1 MSPEYG
7 TVGIDLG
14 TTHTV
19 VAKQGTV
26 VTLDAESPTPTLLPS
41 AVAFPPSGGELVGWP
56 GKARRTIDP
65 QNTLLSTK
73 RLMGAAI
80 DEPRAKR
87 FAEHHPYELV
97 DVQGTAAIQTRA
109 GKVGP
114 VAVAAR
120 ILSQALMSGGIEP
133 RGQNAVVTV
142 PASFGRKERR
152 ATVSAARAAG
162 FQGAHLIDEPVAT
175 AISYLSRSNL
185 RYGAVYDLGGGTFDL
200 AIVDCRQFP
209 FAVIASGGDPY
220 LGGDDVDRE
229 LATHV
234 AYRVLSETGWDLAS
248 ESATFGRLTS
258 SVEAAKRTLSE
269 DDRAVVDLMAV
280 DPAAPWSS
288 RLLELSQRELAPI
301 VERMVQRS
309 LLICDTVL
317 GEANLRT
324 RDIDAVFL
332 AGGSTKLPGVADR
345 VGNYFGKR
353 GRKDIDPM
361 HVVAI
366 GASLAATRPKL
377 KGLLHVFGTPHGGI
391 PRIGY

>member
-1 MSPEYG
+1 MSPELG

-19 VAKQGTV
+19 VAKQGSV
-26 VTLDAESPTPTLLPS
+26 VRLSEDGPTPTLLPS

-65 QNTLLSTK
+65 KNTLLSTK

-80 DEPRAKR
+80 DDPRAKR
-87 FAEHHPYELV
+87 FAEHHPYDLV

-114 VAVAAR
+114 VAVASR
-120 ILSQALMSGGIEP
+120 ILSQALSSGDIEP
-133 RGQNAVVTV
+133 RGHNAVVTV

-162 FQGAHLIDEPVAT
+162 FMGAHLIDEPVAT
-175 AISYLSRSNL
+175 AIAYLSRSNI

-209 FAVIASGGDPY
+209 FNVIASGGDPY

-229 LATHV
+229 LATSV

-248 ESATFGRLTS
+248 ESSTFMRLMS
-258 SVEAAKRTLSE
+258 AVEAAKRSLS
-269 DDRAVVDLMAV
+269 DDESAVVDLMAV
-280 DPAAPWSS
+280 DPAAPWSN
-288 RLLELSQRELAPI
+288 RLLELTRRELAPI
-301 VERMVQRS
+301 VDRVMQRS

-317 GEANLRT
+317 GEANLRPK
-324 RDIDAVFL
+324 DIDAVFL
-332 AGGSTKLPGVADR
+332 AGGSTKLPGINEP

-391 PRIGY
+391 PRVGF